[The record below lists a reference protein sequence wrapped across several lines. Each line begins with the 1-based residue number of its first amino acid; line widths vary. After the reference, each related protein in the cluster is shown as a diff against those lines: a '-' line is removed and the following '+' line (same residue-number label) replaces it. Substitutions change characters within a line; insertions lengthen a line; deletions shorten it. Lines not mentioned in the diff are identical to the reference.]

1 MRHFSPLTLPKKLL
15 SEPLLFTV
23 LLLSLPYC
31 SVAQGRIIN
40 GVVTEQESE
49 QPLPGVNVVVKGTSI
64 GTITDIEGQYQLS
77 IPPDAAVVVFSF
89 IGLVSQEVEI
99 GEQSTINIA
108 LASDVSELSE
118 VVVTAV
124 GIERDRKALG
134 YAVTNVEG
142 EQLQQKS
149 AADPVRALS
158 GKVPGVNIQGSGGAV
173 GSGTN
178 VTIRGNSSLTQN
190 TQPLFVVDGVP
201 FDNSVFESTG
211 TNGSGG
217 AQYTNRAFDIDPN
230 NIKSM
235 TVLKGASAAALYGS
249 RAANGVVVITTKSGA
264 GASNRGF
271 EVTFNS
277 SYAIEQVSGLP
288 DYQSTFGSGQHQ
300 NLVVGFN
307 GSLGP
312 RFDEFDSVRHVYDA
326 PHLATLVPEYQGQLQ
341 EYRAYPNNAK
351 DFLQTGSLLENS
363 IQLNYGGERASF
375 TGGFSRMNNQGIIPN
390 SEISRTSVNVGG
402 RATLENGLFINANV
416 NYVQTNQA
424 TPQVNNAVG
433 ESSSVVE
440 RLLLTP
446 IMYDLSGLPF
456 EDPVTHANLYNRSNV
471 DNPYWVAKYAPYTS
485 DVDRVFGKI
494 QVGYDLADWLTVSY
508 QVGFNAYND
517 RRKDVIQKGSYNTP
531 LGRITIDNIYREE
544 LDANLL
550 ITATRDLTN
559 DISLRAI
566 LGHNVNQRLTQRNTE
581 EGNGIIVFGNNN
593 FTNTAAQRVIRDE
606 QFKQRFQG
614 VFGDLQFAYKDIY
627 FLNLVARNDWSSTLP
642 ADNRSYFYPGVSAS
656 VIFTDAL
663 GIQSGL
669 LNFGKLRA
677 GITRVGNEA
686 EPYKTRTPFITNSQF
701 NETEFPFTSEG
712 ITYNALTLSDNSGS
726 PNLKPEFITE
736 FEVGT
741 ELLLLNNRVGLD
753 VTYYDKRTTNSI
765 AQVVLPPSSGFST
778 KLTNIGELRNSG
790 IEVGLDLTPVS
801 LNSGFTWNIY
811 TAFTRNRNIVEDLG
825 GADQIVVGGR
835 PEFNILVVHQP
846 GEPFGQLYGPT
857 MLRDDE
863 GNLVIQ
869 NSQLGRPLPG
879 GLDIIGDPNPDFIV
893 GITNTITFEGITLSA
908 LFDYKHGG
916 DMWSYTAQQVLG
928 RGVVDLGD
936 REAGRV
942 IPGVLGNEEGT
953 GPLLD
958 ENGNKVPNTIVLANY
973 DWWFTNSFGFTDYR
987 DVHTYDASVVRLREV
1002 SLAYGLPTALLEKTP
1017 FGSVRLTLSGR
1028 NLWYFAPN
1036 FPEQLNFDPE
1046 TAATS
1051 ASNYQGLDFIGV
1063 PTTRRFGV
1071 NLNAT
1076 F

>member
-1 MRHFSPLTLPKKLL
+1 MRNPSLPLFLGELSPKLPTIVAFLLLPLSPLI
-15 SEPLLFTV
+15 
-23 LLLSLPYC
+23 
-31 SVAQGRIIN
+31 AQERVVT
-40 GVVTEQESE
+40 GVVTSQEDG
-49 QPLPGVNVVVKGTSI
+49 QPIPGVNVIAKGTST
-64 GTITDIEGQYQLS
+64 GTITDIEGSYSLS
-77 IPPDAAVVVFSF
+77 VPSEAKTIVFSF
-89 IGLVSQEVEI
+89 IGLVSHELAI
-99 GEQSTINIA
+99 GDQSTINIS

-118 VVVTAV
+118 VIVTAV
-124 GIERDRKALG
+124 GIERDKRALG
-134 YAVTNVEG
+134 YAVTNIEG
-142 EQLQQKS
+142 EALQQKS
-149 AADPVRALS
+149 VADPVRALS

-178 VTIRGNSSLTQN
+178 ITIRGNSSLTQN

-201 FDNSVFESTG
+201 FNNSVFESSG
-211 TNGSGG
+211 SNGDGG

-264 GASNRGF
+264 GASSKGF

-277 SYAIEQVSGLP
+277 SYSIEQVSGLP
-288 DYQSTFGSGQHQ
+288 DYQDTYGSGQHQ

-312 RFDEFDSVRHVYDA
+312 RFNEFDSVRHVYDA
-326 PHLATLVPEYQGQLQ
+326 PHLANLVPEYQGALQ
-341 EYRAYPNNAK
+341 EYVAYPDNAK
-351 DFLQTGSLLENS
+351 DFLRTGSLLENS
-363 IQLNYGGERASF
+363 IQLNYGGEQASF
-375 TGGFSRMNNQGIIPN
+375 TGGFSRMDNEGIIPN
-390 SEISRTSVNVGG
+390 SAISRTSVNVGG
-402 RATLENGLFINANV
+402 RANLENGLFVNANV

-424 TPQVNNAVG
+424 TPQVSNAVG
-433 ESSSVVE
+433 ENSSVVE

-446 IMYDLSGLPF
+446 TMYDLTGLPF
-456 EDPVTHANLYNRSNV
+456 EDPVTNANLYNRSDV

-531 LGRITIDNIYREE
+531 LGRIIIDNIYREE

-550 ITATRDLTN
+550 LTATHDLTDN
-559 DISLRAI
+559 LSLRAI
-566 LGHNVNQRLTQRNTE
+566 VGHNVNQRLTQRNTE

-593 FTNTAAQRVIRDE
+593 FTNTAAQRVLRDE

-614 VFGDLQFAYKDIY
+614 VFGDLQFAYKDTY

-642 ADNRSYFYPGVSAS
+642 ADNRSYFYPGASAS

-663 GIQSGL
+663 GIQSGF
-669 LNFGKLRA
+669 LNFGKIRA

-686 EPYKTRTPFITNSQF
+686 EPYKTRTPFITNSNF
-701 NETEFPFTSEG
+701 NESEFPFTANG
-712 ITYNALTLSDNSGS
+712 TTYNALTLSDNSGS

-741 ELLLLNNRVGLD
+741 ELQLLNGRVGID
-753 VTYYDKRTTNSI
+753 FTYYNKLTTNSI
-765 AQVVLPPSSGFST
+765 AQVVLAPSSGFST

-790 IEVGLDLTPVS
+790 IEIGLDLTPIS
-801 LNSGFTWNIY
+801 LASGLNWNIF
-811 TAFTRNRNIVEDLG
+811 TAFTRNRNVVEDLG
-825 GADQIVVGGR
+825 GANQIVVGGR
-835 PEFNILVVHQP
+835 PEYNILVVHQA
-846 GEPFGQLYGPT
+846 GQPFGQLYGPK

-863 GNLVIQ
+863 GNIVIQ

-893 GITNTITFEGITLSA
+893 GVTNTITFKGITLSA
-908 LFDYKHGG
+908 LIDYKHGG

-942 IPGVLGNEEGT
+942 VPGVLGNAEGT

-958 ENGNKVPNTIVLANY
+958 EDGNKVPNNIVLANY
-973 DWWFTNSFGFTDYR
+973 DWWFTNSFGSTDYR
-987 DVHTYDASVVRLREV
+987 DVHTYDASVIRLREV
-1002 SLAYGLPTALLEKTP
+1002 TLGYALPATLLEKTP

-1046 TAATS
+1046 TAASS
-1051 ASNYQGLDFIGV
+1051 AANFQGLDFIGV

-1071 NLNAT
+1071 NLNVT